1 MRIYFCFSA
10 AIAKTAKLKQERH
23 NTVHVAC
30 QTDNFVVSFPVWKR
44 VERLVQ
50 CKPLFWVFCVSS
62 NTRRGGGRP
71 QGYVRERLV
80 VVIRSVWIFASV
92 CESACM

>member
-1 MRIYFCFSA
+1 MRIYFSFSA

-30 QTDNFVVSFPVWKR
+30 QTANFGVSFPVGKR

-50 CKPLFWVFCVSS
+50 YKPLFMGFLCLE
-62 NTRRGGGRP
+62 TRRGGGRP

-80 VVIRSVWIFASV
+80 VVIRSF
-92 CESACM
+92 